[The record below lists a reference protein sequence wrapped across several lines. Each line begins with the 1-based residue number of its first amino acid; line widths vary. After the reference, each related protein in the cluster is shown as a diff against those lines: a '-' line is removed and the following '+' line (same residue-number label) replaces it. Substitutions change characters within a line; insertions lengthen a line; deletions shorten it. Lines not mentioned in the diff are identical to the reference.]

1 MKKKKLNIEIL
12 KYLAFCFFCASGY
25 MLYKGYDKMTHYFSS
40 DTYFSQN
47 VNAYVGGDAYNYII
61 NGNYATGFFVLSMG
75 FLISGLLLICTYLIV
90 NAIPEKTTP
99 VAIKQEYGSAISD
112 ELPDL

>member
-1 MKKKKLNIEIL
+1 MSN
-12 KYLAFCFFCASGY
+12 YR
-25 MLYKGYDKMTHYFSS
+25 SS
-40 DTYFSQN
+40 EYHSLS

-75 FLISGLLLICTYLIV
+75 LFISGTLCVIGGNVINCIPDGTTTTIV
-90 NAIPEKTTP
+90 TEKEEIKP
-99 VAIKQEYGSAISD
+99 VSE